1 MRVGVD
7 ARHVGSGRGVG
18 RVTESLLAELRDV
31 DLRLYRRAPR
41 PVYAFMAL
49 AGRPRLGWD
58 ADVTWLPAPA
68 PVAVRAPYVL
78 TVHDLSWEQ
87 RPGDFTAY
95 ERAFHAAARPRRL
108 AGRAAAI
115 VAPSHATAAAIR
127 DRWGLDDVHVIPN
140 GVAAPA
146 PDPGAAPGP
155 GAAPRPRAAPAP
167 GAAPAPAAP
176 PLRPRP
182 FLLFVG
188 ALEPRKDPLMLAR
201 AYGRARARGLD
212 ADLVFAGSGRLRPE
226 GPGVVR
232 LGAIGDSALDPLY
245 RQARALV
252 MPSLLEGFG
261 LPPLE
266 ALVRGTPVVV
276 SDLPVFRETLGDA
289 ATFVPPG
296 DEAAWADAL
305 LHAGERPPPPGFA
318 PPTWADAARR
328 LTEVLCS
335 AS

>member
-18 RVTESLLAELRDV
+18 RVTESLLAELRGV

-41 PVYAFMAL
+41 PVYAWMAL

-68 PVAVRAPYVL
+68 PVAVRPPYVL

-87 RPGDFTAY
+87 RPSDFTPY
-95 ERAFHAAARPRRL
+95 ERAFHAAARPRIL
-108 AGRAAAI
+108 AEHAAAV

-127 DRWGLDDVHVIPN
+127 DRWGLDAVIVPN
-140 GVAAPA
+140 GVAAP
-146 PDPGAAPGP
+146 
-155 GAAPRPRAAPAP
+155 
-167 GAAPAPAAP
+167 PAAVGDC
-176 PLRPRP
+176 PLESLGLRSRPY
-182 FLLFVG
+182 LLCVG
-188 ALEPRKDPLMLAR
+188 ALEPRKDPLLLAR
-201 AYGRARARGLD
+201 AFGRARARGLD
-212 ADLVFAGSGRLRPE
+212 AQLVFAGTGRLRPE

-232 LGAIGDSALDPLY
+232 LGAVDDATLDALY
-245 RQARALV
+245 RHARALV

-266 ALVRGTPVVV
+266 ALVRGTPAVV

-289 ATFVPPG
+289 ATFVPAG

-305 LHAGERPPPPGFA
+305 LRAGEHRPPPGFT
-318 PPTWADAARR
+318 PPTWRDAADR
-328 LTEVLCS
+328 LREVLCS